1 MTRFQRRDVVLVVVP
16 FADGR
21 GSKLRPAAIV
31 GAPHPSDDEILVPL
45 SSRVTRLAP
54 GEFVIEDWSA
64 AGLNVPSKV
73 RRFLLT
79 QTSATMGRRIGS
91 LSPATAER
99 LDESLRVWLGL

>member
-1 MTRFQRRDVVLVVVP
+1 MTRFRRRDVVLVVVP
-16 FADGR
+16 YSDGR
-21 GSKLRPAAIV
+21 GSKLRPAVIV
-31 GAPHPSDDEILVPL
+31 GAPHPADDEILVPL
-45 SSRVTRLAP
+45 SSRLSRLAP

-79 QTSATMGRRIGS
+79 QDSRSVGRRIGS

-99 LDESLRVWLGL
+99 LDESLRGWMGL